1 MNKKRLK
8 DLAFSLIDTDSK
20 KRCHH
25 FSFIIHKGR
34 IVSIGQNNRK
44 THPINLKNRKYSLKT
59 GKDFSDEKH
68 TCSEFNAI
76 LKLKKLTNIN
86 SKKCS
91 IVNIRI
97 DRNNNIAFAKPCMS
111 CDSLLR
117 YFEFKNIYWSDAD
130 GNLITKEN
138 ILKK

>member
-1 MNKKRLK
+1 MNKKRLE
-8 DLAFSLIDTDSK
+8 DLAFSLVDSSSK

-25 FSFIIHKGR
+25 FSFIIHKGK
-34 IVSIGQNNRK
+34 IISIGQNSRK
-44 THPINLKNRKYSLKT
+44 THPINLINRKTSVKT

-91 IVNIRI
+91 IINLRI
-97 DRNNNIAFAKPCMS
+97 DRNNRLAFAKPCMS
-111 CDSLLR
+111 CENLLKF
-117 YFEFKNIYWSDAD
+117 FEFKNIEYFDKD
-130 GNLITKEN
+130 GSYAKTK
-138 ILKK
+138 I

>member
-1 MNKKRLK
+1 MNKQRLK
-8 DLAFSLIDTDSK
+8 DLAFSLMDSSSK

-25 FSFIIHKGR
+25 FSFIMHKGR
-34 IVSIGQNNRK
+34 IISIGQNNTK
-44 THPINLKNRKYSLKT
+44 THPINLINRKTSVKT

-91 IVNIRI
+91 MVNIRI
-97 DRNNNIAFAKPCMS
+97 DRNKNLAFAKPCMS
-111 CDSLLR
+111 CENLLKF
-117 YFEFKNIYWSDAD
+117 FEFKNVIWTNKD
-130 GNLITKEN
+130 GNFITE
-138 ILKK
+138 

>member
-44 THPINLKNRKYSLKT
+44 THPINLINRKTSVKT
-59 GKDFSDEKH
+59 GEDFSDEKH

-91 IVNIRI
+91 IVNMRI
-97 DRNNNIAFAKPCMS
+97 DRNNNLAFAKPCMS
-111 CDSLLR
+111 CQNLLKF
-117 YFEFKNIYWSDAD
+117 FEFKNVIWTNNQGDFIYD
-130 GNLITKEN
+130 
-138 ILKK
+138 